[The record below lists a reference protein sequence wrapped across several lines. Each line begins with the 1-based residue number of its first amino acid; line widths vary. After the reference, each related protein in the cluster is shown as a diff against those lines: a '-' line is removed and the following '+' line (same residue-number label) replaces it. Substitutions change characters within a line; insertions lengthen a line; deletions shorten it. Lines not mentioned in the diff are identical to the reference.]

1 MYTII
6 FFEMSECPIHKFIDE
21 IHLRP
26 AIWDSMSNESSN
38 KQLKSKAWEELCYI
52 FFENF
57 DQKETPEKSECSKY
71 TLFY

>member
-1 MYTII
+1 
-6 FFEMSECPIHKFIDE
+6 MSECPIDKFIDE
-21 IHLRP
+21 IHL
-26 AIWDSMSNESSN
+26 ESSN

-57 DQKETPEKSECSKY
+57 DQKETPEKNECSKY